1 MGNNLFAPAPQ
12 APQEAPQAKG
22 TKPSRQPKPPKPPK
36 QSKQTT
42 GGSALPDY
50 TRSGK
55 GMLDSVLAFF
65 AGFLG
70 GFAVLYIFYKLLP
83 AALVGGVAAGT
94 VNIFAAEQGALRK
107 RKFKLR
113 EQFFDLLQAMSV
125 AMRAGNPVL
134 KALESARED
143 LALIYPERSDILV
156 ELDGII
162 GKFHNAVPLSQAFS
176 DFARR
181 SGLED
186 VASFASIYATIEGK
200 SSRADEIIRETQQII
215 ADKMEIEMEI
225 DTLMTAAKSEVNI
238 MLFMPLV
245 ILGVIGYAGAGFM
258 DAIYT
263 TAVGRMVATGGLVV
277 FIISFVMA
285 RKFSNV
291 KI

>member
-1 MGNNLFAPAPQ
+1 MQKNRFAPASERAGAQTPRRETPQ
-12 APQEAPQAKG
+12 W
-22 TKPSRQPKPPKPPK
+22 
-36 QSKQTT
+36 
-42 GGSALPDY
+42 SAAVPDY
-50 TRSGK
+50 TLSPST
-55 GMLDSVLAFF
+55 LFDHIASFF
-65 AGFLG
+65 IGFAAGFV
-70 GFAVLYIFYKLLP
+70 VLFIFYKVIPLAVL
-83 AALVGGVAAGT
+83 GGAITGT
-94 VNIFAAEQGALRK
+94 VYIFVAEQAAIQK
-107 RKFKLR
+107 RLKKLR
-113 EQFFDLLQAMSV
+113 VQFYDLLEAMSV

-143 LALIYPERSDILV
+143 LTLIYPGNSDILV
-156 ELDGII
+156 ELDVII
-162 GKFHNAVPLSQAFS
+162 KKFYNAIPLSESFA

-200 SSRADEIIRETQQII
+200 SSRADEIVRETQQII

-245 ILGVIGYAGAGFM
+245 ILAVIGYAGAGFM

-263 TAVGRMVATGGLVV
+263 EPLGRVVATGGLIV
-277 FIISFVMA
+277 FIISFIMA

-291 KI
+291 EI

>member
-1 MGNNLFAPAPQ
+1 MQKNRFAPASERAGAQTPRRETPQ
-12 APQEAPQAKG
+12 W
-22 TKPSRQPKPPKPPK
+22 
-36 QSKQTT
+36 
-42 GGSALPDY
+42 SAAVPDY
-50 TRSGK
+50 TVSPST
-55 GMLDSVLAFF
+55 LFDHIASFF
-65 AGFLG
+65 IGFAAGFV
-70 GFAVLYIFYKLLP
+70 VLFIFYKVIPL
-83 AALVGGVAAGT
+83 AALGGAITGT
-94 VNIFAAEQGALRK
+94 VYIFVAEQAAIQK
-107 RKFKLR
+107 RLEKLR
-113 EQFFDLLQAMSV
+113 VQFYDLLEAMSV

-143 LALIYPERSDILV
+143 LTLIYPGNSDILV
-156 ELDGII
+156 ELDVII
-162 GKFHNAVPLSQAFS
+162 KKFYNAIPLSESFA

-200 SSRADEIIRETQQII
+200 SSRADEIVRETQQII

-245 ILGVIGYAGAGFM
+245 ILAVIGYAGAGFM

-263 TAVGRMVATGGLVV
+263 EPLGRVVATGGLIV
-277 FIISFVMA
+277 FIISFIMA

-291 KI
+291 EI